1 MTEYT
6 AARVRERRFAWIQPL
21 LPLTPFFAGL
31 VIVILIWGWEPAQP
45 AEDPVRTEYLVTAEQ
60 LSRMSYTDSAL
71 GDLSWL
77 VTESS
82 LEELDQV
89 LREYGILSVEER
101 SQFLAQAMVET
112 AGGKWLTEL
121 GEESYFQR
129 YGYTT
134 GTRGAGY
141 LHLTFEY
148 GQMAFATWM
157 MKKNVPELRDIPYR
171 NPTCNTREAISEAY
185 YNALRL
191 AANLGAD
198 ISAYSRI
205 VYDARSPVST
215 GADYIAEAFAW
226 ESAGYY
232 WHITGIGFALD
243 GLPGVGHTDTVSQLV
258 GGSNWQSRREA
269 YTAFYPVMHTDISYT
284 IFHSSR
290 AVRPAPRAVIGKG
303 EIHYGLFQ
311 QTKRC

>member
-6 AARVRERRFAWIQPL
+6 AARVRESRFAWIQPL

-45 AEDPVRTEYLVTAEQ
+45 AGEPLPKTEDPVRTEYLVTAEQ

-121 GEESYFQR
+121 GDEAYFNR

-141 LHLTFEY
+141 LHLTFAY
-148 GQMAFATWM
+148 GQMAFATLM
-157 MKKNVPELRDIPYR
+157 MKRSIPQLADITYH
-171 NPTCNTREAISEAY
+171 NPTCHGKAEIEDAY
-185 YNALRL
+185 YAALRL
-191 AANLGAD
+191 AANLGLD
-198 ISAYSRI
+198 VSAYSRI
-205 VYDARSPVST
+205 VYDSRSPVTT
-215 GADYIAEAFAW
+215 GADYIGQAFPW

-232 WHITGIGFALD
+232 WHITGIGDALSD
-243 GLPGVGHTDTVSQLV
+243 RPGTENTDTASKLV

-269 YTAFYPVMHTDISYT
+269 YEAIYPVLEDMATTGDT
-284 IFHSSR
+284 ND
-290 AVRPAPRAVIGKG
+290 VK
-303 EIHYGLFQ
+303 E
-311 QTKRC
+311 K

>member
-6 AARVRERRFAWIQPL
+6 AARVRESRFAWIQPL

-45 AEDPVRTEYLVTAEQ
+45 AGEPLPKTEDPVRTEYLVTAEQ

-121 GEESYFQR
+121 GDEAYFNR
-129 YGYTT
+129 YGYTA
-134 GTRGAGY
+134 GTRG
-141 LHLTFEY
+141 T
-148 GQMAFATWM
+148 
-157 MKKNVPELRDIPYR
+157 
-171 NPTCNTREAISEAY
+171 
-185 YNALRL
+185 
-191 AANLGAD
+191 
-198 ISAYSRI
+198 
-205 VYDARSPVST
+205 
-215 GADYIAEAFAW
+215 
-226 ESAGYY
+226 
-232 WHITGIGFALD
+232 
-243 GLPGVGHTDTVSQLV
+243 
-258 GGSNWQSRREA
+258 
-269 YTAFYPVMHTDISYT
+269 
-284 IFHSSR
+284 
-290 AVRPAPRAVIGKG
+290 
-303 EIHYGLFQ
+303 
-311 QTKRC
+311 

>member
-6 AARVRERRFAWIQPL
+6 AARVRESRFAWIQPL

-45 AEDPVRTEYLVTAEQ
+45 AGEPLPKTEDPVRTEYLVTAEQ

-121 GEESYFQR
+121 GDETYFNR

-141 LHLTFEY
+141 LHLTFAY

-157 MKKNVPELRDIPYR
+157 MKRSIPQLADITYH
-171 NPTCNTREAISEAY
+171 NPTCHGKAEIEEAY
-185 YNALRL
+185 YAALRL
-191 AANLGAD
+191 AANLGLD
-198 ISAYSRI
+198 VSAYSRI
-205 VYDARSPVST
+205 VYDSRSPVIT
-215 GADYIAEAFAW
+215 GADYIGQAFPW

-232 WHITGIGFALD
+232 WHITGIGDALSD
-243 GLPGVGHTDTVSQLV
+243 RPGTENTDTASKLV

-269 YTAFYPVMHTDISYT
+269 YEAIYPVLEDMATTGDT
-284 IFHSSR
+284 ND
-290 AVRPAPRAVIGKG
+290 VK
-303 EIHYGLFQ
+303 E
-311 QTKRC
+311 K

>member
-6 AARVRERRFAWIQPL
+6 AARVRESRFAWIQPL

-45 AEDPVRTEYLVTAEQ
+45 AGEPLPKTEDPVRTEYLVTAEQ

-121 GEESYFQR
+121 GDEAYFNR

-141 LHLTFEY
+141 LHLTFAY

-157 MKKNVPELRDIPYR
+157 MKRSIPQLADITYN
-171 NPTCNTREAISEAY
+171 NPTCHGKAEIEDAY
-185 YNALRL
+185 YAALRL
-191 AANLGAD
+191 AANLGLD
-198 ISAYSRI
+198 VSAYSRI
-205 VYDARSPVST
+205 VYDSRSPVTT
-215 GADYIAEAFAW
+215 GADYIGQAFPW

-232 WHITGIGFALD
+232 WHITGIGDALSD
-243 GLPGVGHTDTVSQLV
+243 RPGTENTDTASKLV

-269 YTAFYPVMHTDISYT
+269 YEAIYPVLEDMATTGDT
-284 IFHSSR
+284 ND
-290 AVRPAPRAVIGKG
+290 VK
-303 EIHYGLFQ
+303 E
-311 QTKRC
+311 K